1 MKKLGTVVF
10 VVAISLLAIS
20 LVGCGNSNNQSSG
33 GGGAT
38 QPNTTQ
44 TQPAG
49 NTVTLQNFAFNPQN
63 ITIAVGDSVTWINKD
78 SANHTVTGDKAGS
91 GDDFDSGSF
100 ASGAEFKHT
109 FTQAGTYPYHCSIH
123 TNMKGTVTVQ

>member
-1 MKKLGTVVF
+1 MKKLGAAVF
-10 VVAISLLAIS
+10 IGAILLLALS
-20 LVGCGNSNNQSSG
+20 LIGCGNSSNQSYG
-33 GGGAT
+33 GGGTT
-38 QPNTTQ
+38 QPTTP
-44 TQPAG
+44 QPAG
-49 NTVTLQNFAFNPQN
+49 NNVTLQNFAFNPQN

-78 SANHTVTGDKAGS
+78 STNHTVTGDKVGS

-100 ASGAEFKHT
+100 GNGAEFTHT